1 LIIKESA
8 KIKSKMTLEDGKQ
21 IQNSRS
27 LESNVGDRVQCNQ
40 CQNYTLVL
48 DVLTSEYVC
57 STCGCV
63 SNEKIYNNELTNF
76 EQGEYKDKSRIGM
89 PESLTVSHKG
99 LSTLIGLND
108 TDGRGKMLGP
118 VQKETIQRL
127 RTWNNRSQ
135 LNDSISRNLDKA
147 LKYLNNFGDKLYL
160 SPPVMENAA
169 YIYRKAAMR
178 KLAKGRST
186 VSLVAASIYAACR
199 EISIPKTISDIA
211 YVCNIPSKEIMSHY
225 KLILK
230 ELSLKI
236 PVIQGIDYVTL
247 ISNRLKLTEK
257 TKREALRIFSLV
269 QHSRISIGKNP
280 RAFAGAIIYIASQ
293 DCNEFLRQVEVCQVA
308 DISTVSLRKRCKE
321 IKTILNNQQ

>member
-1 LIIKESA
+1 MALKIGKEIQDDESA
-8 KIKSKMTLEDGKQ
+8 K
-21 IQNSRS
+21 
-27 LESNVGDRVQCNQ
+27 SNVGNGVQCNQ

-48 DVLTSEYVC
+48 DVLSSEYVC
-57 STCGCV
+57 SSCGCV
-63 SNEKIYNNELTNF
+63 SSEKIYNNELSYF
-76 EQGEYKDKSRIGM
+76 EKSEYKDKSRIGM

-108 TDGRGKMLGP
+108 TDGRGKMLDPG
-118 VQKETIQRL
+118 QKETIQRL

-160 SPPVMENAA
+160 SPAVMENAA
-169 YIYRKAAMR
+169 YIYRKAAIR

-199 EISIPKTISDIA
+199 EIAIPKTISDIA
-211 YVCNIPSKEIMSHY
+211 YVCNLPTKEIMSHY

-247 ISNRLKLTEK
+247 ISNRLKLTER

-321 IKTILNNQQ
+321 IKTILDNQQVNKEIS

>member
-1 LIIKESA
+1 
-8 KIKSKMTLEDGKQ
+8 MVLENGKQ
-21 IQNSRS
+21 IQNDESVK
-27 LESNVGDRVQCNQ
+27 SNVDNGVQCNQ
-40 CQNYTLVL
+40 CQKYTLVL
-48 DVLTSEYVC
+48 DVISSEYVC

-63 SNEKIYNNELTNF
+63 SNEKIYNNELSNF
-76 EQGEYKDKSRIGM
+76 EKSEYKDKSRIGM

-108 TDGRGKMLGP
+108 TDGRGKMVDP
-118 VQKETIQRL
+118 AQKETIQRL

-160 SPPVMENAA
+160 SPAVMENAA
-169 YIYRKAAMR
+169 YIYRKAAIR

-186 VSLVAASIYAACR
+186 ISLVAASIYAACR
-199 EISIPKTISDIA
+199 EIAIPKTISDIA
-211 YVCNIPSKEIMSHY
+211 YVCNLPTKEIMSHY

-236 PVIQGIDYVTL
+236 PVIQGVDYVTI

-321 IKTILNNQQ
+321 IKTILDSQQVSNEIS

>member
-1 LIIKESA
+1 MA
-8 KIKSKMTLEDGKQ
+8 LENSKQ
-21 IQNSRS
+21 IRNNDSFESSGTNSI
-27 LESNVGDRVQCNQ
+27 QCNQ
-40 CQNYTLVL
+40 CQSYTLVL
-48 DVLTSEYVC
+48 DVLSSEYVC

-63 SNEKIYNNELTNF
+63 SNEKIYNNDLPYF
-76 EQGEYKDKSRIGM
+76 EKGEYKDKSRIGM

-108 TDGRGKMLGP
+108 MDGRGKMLDP

-160 SPPVMENAA
+160 SPAVMENAA
-169 YIYRKAAMR
+169 YIYRKAAIR

-211 YVCNIPSKEIMSHY
+211 NVCNIPSKEIMSHY
-225 KLILK
+225 KLILR

-257 TKREALRIFSLV
+257 TKREALRIYSLV

-293 DCNEFLRQVEVCQVA
+293 DCNEFLRQVEVCQIA

-321 IKTILNNQQ
+321 IKNILDGQQ

>member
-1 LIIKESA
+1 MALKIGKEIQDDESA
-8 KIKSKMTLEDGKQ
+8 K
-21 IQNSRS
+21 
-27 LESNVGDRVQCNQ
+27 SNAGNGVQCNQ

-48 DVLTSEYVC
+48 DVLSSEYVC
-57 STCGCV
+57 SSCGCV
-63 SNEKIYNNELTNF
+63 SSEKIYNNELSYF
-76 EQGEYKDKSRIGM
+76 EKSEYKDKSRIGM

-108 TDGRGKMLGP
+108 TDGRGKMLDPG
-118 VQKETIQRL
+118 QKETIQRL

-160 SPPVMENAA
+160 SPAVMENAA
-169 YIYRKAAMR
+169 YIYRKAAIR

-199 EISIPKTISDIA
+199 EIAIPKTISDIA
-211 YVCNIPSKEIMSHY
+211 YVCNLPTKEIMSHY

-247 ISNRLKLTEK
+247 ISNRLKLTER

-321 IKTILNNQQ
+321 IKTILDNQQVNNEIS

>member
-1 LIIKESA
+1 MNLLKLGV
-8 KIKSKMTLEDGKQ
+8 KMTLEDGRQ
-21 IQNSRS
+21 IQDNRS

-48 DVLTSEYVC
+48 DVLSSEYVC

-76 EQGEYKDKSRIGM
+76 EKGEYKDKSRIGM

-108 TDGRGKMLGP
+108 TDGRGKMLDP
-118 VQKETIQRL
+118 IQKETIQRL

-169 YIYRKAAMR
+169 YIYRKAAIR

-321 IKTILNNQQ
+321 IKTILDNQQ

>member
-1 LIIKESA
+1 
-8 KIKSKMTLEDGKQ
+8 MTLEDGRQ
-21 IQNSRS
+21 IQDSRS
-27 LESNVGDRVQCNQ
+27 LESNVGDTVQCNQ

-48 DVLTSEYVC
+48 DVLSSEYVC

-63 SNEKIYNNELTNF
+63 SSEKIYNNELTNF
-76 EQGEYKDKSRIGM
+76 EKGEYKDKSRIGM

-99 LSTLIGLND
+99 LSTLIGLNY
-108 TDGRGKMLGP
+108 TDGRGKMLDP
-118 VQKETIQRL
+118 IQKETIQRL

-247 ISNRLKLTEK
+247 ISNRLRLTEK

-321 IKTILNNQQ
+321 IKTILDGQQ

>member
-1 LIIKESA
+1 LIIKEPA

-21 IQNSRS
+21 IQDSRS
-27 LESNVGDRVQCNQ
+27 WESNVGDRVQCNQ

-76 EQGEYKDKSRIGM
+76 EKGEYKDKSRIGM

-247 ISNRLKLTEK
+247 ISNRLKLAEK
-257 TKREALRIFSLV
+257 TKREALRIFSVV

-321 IKTILNNQQ
+321 IKTILDNQQ

>member
-1 LIIKESA
+1 
-8 KIKSKMTLEDGKQ
+8 MTLEDGKQ

-27 LESNVGDRVQCNQ
+27 FESNVGDGVQCNQ

-76 EQGEYKDKSRIGM
+76 EKGEYKDKSRIGM

-247 ISNRLKLTEK
+247 ISNRLKITEK

>member
-1 LIIKESA
+1 MALKIGKE
-8 KIKSKMTLEDGKQ
+8 
-21 IQNSRS
+21 IQDD
-27 LESNVGDRVQCNQ
+27 ESVKPNVGNGVQCNQ

-48 DVLTSEYVC
+48 DVLSSEYVC
-57 STCGCV
+57 SSCGCV
-63 SNEKIYNNELTNF
+63 SSEKIYNNELSYF
-76 EQGEYKDKSRIGM
+76 EKSEYKDKSRIGM

-108 TDGRGKMLGP
+108 TDGRGKMLDPG
-118 VQKETIQRL
+118 QKETIQRL

-160 SPPVMENAA
+160 SPAVMENAA
-169 YIYRKAAMR
+169 YIYRKAAIR

-199 EISIPKTISDIA
+199 EIAIPKTISDIA
-211 YVCNIPSKEIMSHY
+211 YVCNLPTKEIMSHY

-247 ISNRLKLTEK
+247 ISNRLKLTER

-321 IKTILNNQQ
+321 IKTILDNQQVNNEIS

>member
-1 LIIKESA
+1 
-8 KIKSKMTLEDGKQ
+8 MTLEDGRQ
-21 IQNSRS
+21 IQDSRS

-48 DVLTSEYVC
+48 DVLSSEYVC

-63 SNEKIYNNELTNF
+63 SSEKIYNNELTNF
-76 EQGEYKDKSRIGM
+76 EKGEYKDKSRIGM

-108 TDGRGKMLGP
+108 TDGRGKMLDP
-118 VQKETIQRL
+118 IQKETIQRL

-247 ISNRLKLTEK
+247 ISNRLKLAEK

-321 IKTILNNQQ
+321 IKTILDNQQ

>member
-1 LIIKESA
+1 
-8 KIKSKMTLEDGKQ
+8 MTLEDGKQ

-76 EQGEYKDKSRIGM
+76 EKGEYKDKSRIGM

-247 ISNRLKLTEK
+247 ISNRLKLAEK

>member
-1 LIIKESA
+1 MIF
-8 KIKSKMTLEDGKQ
+8 EDGKQ
-21 IQNSRS
+21 IQNSGS
-27 LESNVGDRVQCNQ
+27 LVSNVGDRVQCNQ

-48 DVLTSEYVC
+48 DVLSSEYVC

-76 EQGEYKDKSRIGM
+76 EKGEYKDKSRIGM

-108 TDGRGKMLGP
+108 TDGRGKLLDP

-147 LKYLNNFGDKLYL
+147 LKYLNYFGDKLYL

-321 IKTILNNQQ
+321 IKTILDNQQ

>member
-1 LIIKESA
+1 MSLENIKHV
-8 KIKSKMTLEDGKQ
+8 KNNG
-21 IQNSRS
+21 S
-27 LESNVGDRVQCNQ
+27 LESNPANKVQCTQ

-48 DVLTSEYVC
+48 DVLSSEYVC

-63 SNEKIYNNELTNF
+63 SNEKIYNNDLPYF
-76 EQGEYKDKSRIGM
+76 EKGEYKDKSRTGM
-89 PESLTVSHKG
+89 PESLTISHKG

-108 TDGRGKMLGP
+108 TDGRGKMLDP

-160 SPPVMENAA
+160 SPAIMENAA

-211 YVCNIPSKEIMSHY
+211 NVCNIPSKEIMSHY

-257 TKREALRIFSLV
+257 TKREAIRIFSLV

-321 IKTILNNQQ
+321 IKTILDSQQ

>member
-1 LIIKESA
+1 MALENIKHVRNNES
-8 KIKSKMTLEDGKQ
+8 LG
-21 IQNSRS
+21 
-27 LESNVGDRVQCNQ
+27 SNAANRVQCTQ

-48 DVLTSEYVC
+48 DVLSSEYVC

-63 SNEKIYNNELTNF
+63 SNEKIYNNDLPYF
-76 EQGEYKDKSRIGM
+76 EKGEYKDKSRIGM
-89 PESLTVSHKG
+89 PESLTISHKG

-108 TDGRGKMLGP
+108 TDGRGKMLDP

-135 LNDSISRNLDKA
+135 LNDSLSRNLDKA
-147 LKYLNNFGDKLYL
+147 LNYLNNFGDKLYL
-160 SPPVMENAA
+160 NPAVMENAA
-169 YIYRKAAMR
+169 YIYRKAAIR

-199 EISIPKTISDIA
+199 EISVPKTISDIA
-211 YVCNIPSKEIMSHY
+211 NVCNIPSKEIMSHY

-257 TKREALRIFSLV
+257 TKREAIRIFSLV

-293 DCNEFLRQVEVCQVA
+293 DCNEFLRQVEVCQIA

-321 IKTILNNQQ
+321 IKNILDSQQ

>member
-1 LIIKESA
+1 
-8 KIKSKMTLEDGKQ
+8 MTLEDGKQ

-76 EQGEYKDKSRIGM
+76 EKGEYKDKSRIGM

-247 ISNRLKLTEK
+247 ISNRLKLAEK
-257 TKREALRIFSLV
+257 TKREALRIFSVV

-321 IKTILNNQQ
+321 IKTILDNQQ

>member
-1 LIIKESA
+1 
-8 KIKSKMTLEDGKQ
+8 MTFNEGKQ
-21 IQNSRS
+21 IQNKGS
-27 LESNVGDRVQCNQ
+27 LEQNAGNRVQCKQ
-40 CQNYTLVL
+40 CQNTTLVL
-48 DVLTSEYVC
+48 DVLSSEYVC

-63 SNEKIYNNELTNF
+63 SNEKIYNNELAYF
-76 EQGEYKDKSRIGM
+76 EKGEYNDKSTLGM

-108 TDGRGKMLGP
+108 TDVRGKVLDP

-135 LNDSISRNLDKA
+135 LSDSISRNLDKA

-160 SPPVMENAA
+160 SPAVMENAA
-169 YIYRKAAMR
+169 YIYRKAAIR

-186 VSLVAASIYAACR
+186 ISLVAASIYAACR

-230 ELSLKI
+230 ELSLNI

-293 DCNEFLRQVEVCQVA
+293 DCNEFLRQVEVCQIA

-321 IKTILNNQQ
+321 IKTILDNQL

>member
-1 LIIKESA
+1 MALENIKQVGNNE
-8 KIKSKMTLEDGKQ
+8 
-21 IQNSRS
+21 S
-27 LESNVGDRVQCNQ
+27 LESNPANKVQCTQ

-48 DVLTSEYVC
+48 DVLSSEYVC

-63 SNEKIYNNELTNF
+63 SNEKIYNNDLPYLEK
-76 EQGEYKDKSRIGM
+76 GEYKDKSRTGM
-89 PESLTVSHKG
+89 PESLTISHKG

-108 TDGRGKMLGP
+108 TDGRGKMLDP

-160 SPPVMENAA
+160 SPAVMENAA
-169 YIYRKAAMR
+169 YIYRKAAIR

-211 YVCNIPSKEIMSHY
+211 NVCNIPSKEIMSHY

-257 TKREALRIFSLV
+257 TKREAIRIFSLV
-269 QHSRISIGKNP
+269 QHSRISVGKNP

-321 IKTILNNQQ
+321 IKTILDSQQ

>member
-1 LIIKESA
+1 MSLENIKHVRNN
-8 KIKSKMTLEDGKQ
+8 G
-21 IQNSRS
+21 S
-27 LESNVGDRVQCNQ
+27 LESNPANKVQCTQ

-48 DVLTSEYVC
+48 DVLSSEYVC

-63 SNEKIYNNELTNF
+63 SNEKIYNNDLPYF
-76 EQGEYKDKSRIGM
+76 EKGEYKDKSRTGM
-89 PESLTVSHKG
+89 PESLTISHKG

-108 TDGRGKMLGP
+108 TDGRGKMLDP

-160 SPPVMENAA
+160 SPAVMENAA

-211 YVCNIPSKEIMSHY
+211 NVCNIPSKEIMSHY

-257 TKREALRIFSLV
+257 TKREAIRIFSLV

-293 DCNEFLRQVEVCQVA
+293 DCNEFLRQVEICQVA

-321 IKTILNNQQ
+321 IKTILDSQQ

>member
-1 LIIKESA
+1 MALKIGKE
-8 KIKSKMTLEDGKQ
+8 
-21 IQNSRS
+21 IQDDESVK
-27 LESNVGDRVQCNQ
+27 SNVGNGVQCNQ

-48 DVLTSEYVC
+48 DVLSSEYVC
-57 STCGCV
+57 SSCGCV
-63 SNEKIYNNELTNF
+63 SSEKIYNNELSYF
-76 EQGEYKDKSRIGM
+76 EKSEYKDKSRIGM

-108 TDGRGKMLGP
+108 TDGRGKMLNPG
-118 VQKETIQRL
+118 QKETIQRL

-160 SPPVMENAA
+160 SPAVMENAA
-169 YIYRKAAMR
+169 YIYRKAAIR

-199 EISIPKTISDIA
+199 EIAIPKTISDIA
-211 YVCNIPSKEIMSHY
+211 YVCNLPTKEIMSHY

-247 ISNRLKLTEK
+247 ISNRLKLTER

-321 IKTILNNQQ
+321 IKTILDSQQVSNEIS

>member
-1 LIIKESA
+1 
-8 KIKSKMTLEDGKQ
+8 MTFNEGKQ
-21 IQNSRS
+21 IENKGSLGQNAGNR
-27 LESNVGDRVQCNQ
+27 LECKQ
-40 CQNYTLVL
+40 CQNTTLVL
-48 DVLTSEYVC
+48 DVLSSEYVC

-63 SNEKIYNNELTNF
+63 SSEKIYNNELAYF
-76 EQGEYKDKSRIGM
+76 EKSEYNDKSRLGM

-108 TDGRGKMLGP
+108 TDVRGKVLDP

-135 LNDSISRNLDKA
+135 LSDSISRNLDKA

-160 SPPVMENAA
+160 SPAVMENAA
-169 YIYRKAAMR
+169 YIYRKAAIR

-186 VSLVAASIYAACR
+186 ISLVAASIYAACR

-211 YVCNIPSKEIMSHY
+211 FVCNIPSKEIMSHY

-230 ELSLKI
+230 ELSLNI

-247 ISNRLKLTEK
+247 ISNRLRLTEK

-321 IKTILNNQQ
+321 IKTILDNQL

>member
-1 LIIKESA
+1 MNVLKLRV
-8 KIKSKMTLEDGKQ
+8 KMTLEDGKH

-48 DVLTSEYVC
+48 DVLSSEYVC

-76 EQGEYKDKSRIGM
+76 EKGEYKDKSRIGM

-108 TDGRGKMLGP
+108 TDGRGKMLDP
-118 VQKETIQRL
+118 IQKETIQRL

-147 LKYLNNFGDKLYL
+147 LKFLNNFGDKLYL

-169 YIYRKAAMR
+169 YIYRKAAIR

-321 IKTILNNQQ
+321 IKTILDNQQ

>member
-1 LIIKESA
+1 MNVLKLRV
-8 KIKSKMTLEDGKQ
+8 KMTLEDGKH

-48 DVLTSEYVC
+48 DVLSSEYVC

-76 EQGEYKDKSRIGM
+76 EKGEYKDKSRIGM

-108 TDGRGKMLGP
+108 TDGRGKMLDP

-169 YIYRKAAMR
+169 YIYRKAAIR

-293 DCNEFLRQVEVCQVA
+293 DSSEFLRQVEVCQVA

-321 IKTILNNQQ
+321 IKTILDNQQ

>member
-1 LIIKESA
+1 MSLENIKHVRNNE
-8 KIKSKMTLEDGKQ
+8 
-21 IQNSRS
+21 S
-27 LESNVGDRVQCNQ
+27 LESNPANKVQCTQ

-48 DVLTSEYVC
+48 DVLSSEYVC

-63 SNEKIYNNELTNF
+63 SNEKIYNNDLPYLEK
-76 EQGEYKDKSRIGM
+76 GEYKDKSRTGM
-89 PESLTVSHKG
+89 PESLTISHKG

-108 TDGRGKMLGP
+108 TDGRGKMLDP

-160 SPPVMENAA
+160 SPAVMENAA

-211 YVCNIPSKEIMSHY
+211 NVCNIPSKEIMSHY

-257 TKREALRIFSLV
+257 TKREAIRIFSLV
-269 QHSRISIGKNP
+269 QHSRISVGKNP

-321 IKTILNNQQ
+321 IKTILDSQQ

>member
-1 LIIKESA
+1 MALENIKHVRNN
-8 KIKSKMTLEDGKQ
+8 G
-21 IQNSRS
+21 S
-27 LESNVGDRVQCNQ
+27 LESNPADRVQCTQ

-48 DVLTSEYVC
+48 DVLSSEYVC

-63 SNEKIYNNELTNF
+63 SNEKIYNNDLTYF
-76 EQGEYKDKSRIGM
+76 DKGEYKDKSRIGM

-108 TDGRGKMLGP
+108 TDGRGKMLDP

-160 SPPVMENAA
+160 SPAVMENAA

-211 YVCNIPSKEIMSHY
+211 NVCNIPSKEIMSHY

-257 TKREALRIFSLV
+257 TKREAIRIFSLV

-321 IKTILNNQQ
+321 IKTILDSQQ

>member
-1 LIIKESA
+1 
-8 KIKSKMTLEDGKQ
+8 MTFNEGKQ
-21 IQNSRS
+21 IQNKGS
-27 LESNVGDRVQCNQ
+27 LEQNAGNRVQCKQ
-40 CQNYTLVL
+40 CQNSTLVL
-48 DVLTSEYVC
+48 DVLSSEYVC

-63 SNEKIYNNELTNF
+63 SNEKIYNNELAYF
-76 EQGEYKDKSRIGM
+76 EKGEYNDKSRLGM

-108 TDGRGKMLGP
+108 TDVRGKVLDP

-135 LNDSISRNLDKA
+135 LSDSISRNLDKA

-160 SPPVMENAA
+160 SPAVMENAA
-169 YIYRKAAMR
+169 YIYRKAAIR

-186 VSLVAASIYAACR
+186 ISLVAASIYAACR

-230 ELSLKI
+230 ELSLNI

-321 IKTILNNQQ
+321 IKTILDNQLSNAD

>member
-1 LIIKESA
+1 MNMLKLRV
-8 KIKSKMTLEDGKQ
+8 KMTLEDGKH

-27 LESNVGDRVQCNQ
+27 LESNVSDRVQCNQ

-48 DVLTSEYVC
+48 DVLSSEYVC

-76 EQGEYKDKSRIGM
+76 EKGEYKDKSRIGM

-108 TDGRGKMLGP
+108 TDGRGKMLDP

-147 LKYLNNFGDKLYL
+147 LKFLNNFGDKLYL
-160 SPPVMENAA
+160 SPAVMENAA

-293 DCNEFLRQVEVCQVA
+293 DSNEFLRQVEVCQVA

-321 IKTILNNQQ
+321 IKTILDNQQ

>member
-1 LIIKESA
+1 
-8 KIKSKMTLEDGKQ
+8 MVLENGKQ
-21 IQNSRS
+21 IQNDESVK
-27 LESNVGDRVQCNQ
+27 SNVDNGVQCNQ
-40 CQNYTLVL
+40 CQKYTLVL
-48 DVLTSEYVC
+48 DVISSEYVC

-63 SNEKIYNNELTNF
+63 SNEKIYNNELSNF
-76 EQGEYKDKSRIGM
+76 EKSEYKDKSRIGM

-108 TDGRGKMLGP
+108 TDGRGKMLDP
-118 VQKETIQRL
+118 AQKETIQRL

-160 SPPVMENAA
+160 SPAVMENAA
-169 YIYRKAAMR
+169 YISRKAATR

-186 VSLVAASIYAACR
+186 ISLVAASIYAACR
-199 EISIPKTISDIA
+199 EIAIPKTISDIA
-211 YVCNIPSKEIMSHY
+211 YVCNLPTKEIMSHY

-236 PVIQGIDYVTL
+236 PVIQGVDYVTI

-321 IKTILNNQQ
+321 IKTILDSQQVGNEIS

>member
-1 LIIKESA
+1 MSLENIKH
-8 KIKSKMTLEDGKQ
+8 IRNNG
-21 IQNSRS
+21 S
-27 LESNVGDRVQCNQ
+27 LESNPANKVQCTQ

-48 DVLTSEYVC
+48 DVLSSEYVC

-63 SNEKIYNNELTNF
+63 SNEKIYNNDLPYF
-76 EQGEYKDKSRIGM
+76 EKGEYKDKSRTGM
-89 PESLTVSHKG
+89 PESLTISHKG

-108 TDGRGKMLGP
+108 TDGRGKMLDP

-160 SPPVMENAA
+160 SPAVMENAA

-211 YVCNIPSKEIMSHY
+211 NVCNIPSKEIMSHY

-257 TKREALRIFSLV
+257 TKREAIRIFSLV

-321 IKTILNNQQ
+321 IKTILDSQQ

>member
-1 LIIKESA
+1 
-8 KIKSKMTLEDGKQ
+8 MTLNEGKQ
-21 IQNSRS
+21 IQNKGS
-27 LESNVGDRVQCNQ
+27 LGQNAGNRLQCKQ
-40 CQNYTLVL
+40 CHNTTLVL
-48 DVLTSEYVC
+48 DVLSSEYVC

-63 SNEKIYNNELTNF
+63 SSEKIYNNELAYF
-76 EQGEYKDKSRIGM
+76 EKGEYNDKSRLGM

-108 TDGRGKMLGP
+108 TDVRGKVLDP

-135 LNDSISRNLDKA
+135 LSDSISRNLDKA

-160 SPPVMENAA
+160 SPAVMENAA
-169 YIYRKAAMR
+169 YIYRKAAIR

-186 VSLVAASIYAACR
+186 ISLVAASIYAACR

-230 ELSLKI
+230 ELSLNI

-247 ISNRLKLTEK
+247 ISNRLRLTEK

-321 IKTILNNQQ
+321 IKTILDNQL

>member
-1 LIIKESA
+1 
-8 KIKSKMTLEDGKQ
+8 MTLEDGKQ

-247 ISNRLKLTEK
+247 ISNRLKLAEK

>member
-1 LIIKESA
+1 MALKIGKE
-8 KIKSKMTLEDGKQ
+8 
-21 IQNSRS
+21 IQDDESVK
-27 LESNVGDRVQCNQ
+27 SNVGNGVQCNQ

-48 DVLTSEYVC
+48 DVLSSEYVC
-57 STCGCV
+57 SSCGCV
-63 SNEKIYNNELTNF
+63 SSEKIYNNELSYF
-76 EQGEYKDKSRIGM
+76 EKSEYKDKSRIGM

-108 TDGRGKMLGP
+108 TDGRGKMLDAG
-118 VQKETIQRL
+118 QKETIQRL

-160 SPPVMENAA
+160 SPAVMENAA
-169 YIYRKAAMR
+169 YIYRKAAIR

-199 EISIPKTISDIA
+199 EIAIPKTISDIA
-211 YVCNIPSKEIMSHY
+211 YVCNLTTKEIMSHY

-247 ISNRLKLTEK
+247 ISNRLKLTER

-269 QHSRISIGKNP
+269 EHSRISIGKNP

-321 IKTILNNQQ
+321 IKTILDNQQVNNEIS

>member
-1 LIIKESA
+1 MA
-8 KIKSKMTLEDGKQ
+8 LENSKQ
-21 IQNSRS
+21 ISNNDSF
-27 LESNVGDRVQCNQ
+27 ESSTANRIQCNQ
-40 CQNYTLVL
+40 CQSYSLVL
-48 DVLTSEYVC
+48 DVLSSEYVC

-63 SNEKIYNNELTNF
+63 SNEKIYNNDLPYF
-76 EQGEYKDKSRIGM
+76 EKGEYQDKSRIGM
-89 PESLTVSHKG
+89 PESLTISHKG

-108 TDGRGKMLGP
+108 TDGRGKMLDP

-135 LNDSISRNLDKA
+135 LNDSLSRNLDKA

-160 SPPVMENAA
+160 NPAVMENAA
-169 YIYRKAAMR
+169 YIYRKAAIR

-199 EISIPKTISDIA
+199 EISVPKTISDIA
-211 YVCNIPSKEIMSHY
+211 NVCNIPSKEIMSHY

-247 ISNRLKLTEK
+247 ISNRLKLAEK
-257 TKREALRIFSLV
+257 TKREALRIYSLV
-269 QHSRISIGKNP
+269 EHSRISIGKNP

-293 DCNEFLRQVEVCQVA
+293 DCNEFLRQVEVCQIA

-321 IKTILNNQQ
+321 IKNILDSQQ

>member
-1 LIIKESA
+1 
-8 KIKSKMTLEDGKQ
+8 MTFNEGKQ
-21 IQNSRS
+21 IQNKGS
-27 LESNVGDRVQCNQ
+27 LEQNAGNRVQCKQ
-40 CQNYTLVL
+40 CQNTTLVL
-48 DVLTSEYVC
+48 DVLSSEYVC
-57 STCGCV
+57 SSCGCV
-63 SNEKIYNNELTNF
+63 SNEKIYNNELAYF
-76 EQGEYKDKSRIGM
+76 EKGEYNDKSRLGM

-108 TDGRGKMLGP
+108 TDVRGKVLDP

-135 LNDSISRNLDKA
+135 LSDSISRNLDKA

-160 SPPVMENAA
+160 SPAVMENAA
-169 YIYRKAAMR
+169 YIYRKAAIR

-186 VSLVAASIYAACR
+186 ISLVAASIYPACR

-230 ELSLKI
+230 ELSLNI

-247 ISNRLKLTEK
+247 ISNRLRLTEK

-308 DISTVSLRKRCKE
+308 DISTVSLRKRCEE
-321 IKTILNNQQ
+321 IKTILDNQL

>member
-1 LIIKESA
+1 
-8 KIKSKMTLEDGKQ
+8 MVLENGKQ
-21 IQNSRS
+21 IQNDESVK
-27 LESNVGDRVQCNQ
+27 SNVDNGVQCNQ
-40 CQNYTLVL
+40 CQKYTLVL
-48 DVLTSEYVC
+48 DVISSEYVC

-63 SNEKIYNNELTNF
+63 SNEKIYNNELSNF
-76 EQGEYKDKSRIGM
+76 EKSEYKDKSRIGM

-108 TDGRGKMLGP
+108 TDGRGKMLDP
-118 VQKETIQRL
+118 AQKETIQRL

-160 SPPVMENAA
+160 SPAVMENAA
-169 YIYRKAAMR
+169 YIYRKAAIR

-186 VSLVAASIYAACR
+186 ISLVAASIYAACR
-199 EISIPKTISDIA
+199 EIAIPKTISDIA
-211 YVCNIPSKEIMSHY
+211 YVCNLPTKEIMSHY

-236 PVIQGIDYVTL
+236 PVIQGVDYVTI

-321 IKTILNNQQ
+321 IKTILDNQQVNNEIS

>member
-1 LIIKESA
+1 
-8 KIKSKMTLEDGKQ
+8 MTFNEGKQ
-21 IQNSRS
+21 IQNNGR
-27 LESNVGDRVQCNQ
+27 LEQNAGNRVQCKQ
-40 CQNYTLVL
+40 CQSTTLVL
-48 DVLTSEYVC
+48 DVLSSEYVC

-63 SNEKIYNNELTNF
+63 SNEKIYNNELAYF
-76 EQGEYKDKSRIGM
+76 EKGEYNDKSRLGM

-108 TDGRGKMLGP
+108 TDVRGKVLDP

-135 LNDSISRNLDKA
+135 LSDSISRNLDKA

-160 SPPVMENAA
+160 SPAVMENAA
-169 YIYRKAAMR
+169 YIYRKAAIR

-186 VSLVAASIYAACR
+186 ISLVAASIYAACR

-230 ELSLKI
+230 ELSLSI

-321 IKTILNNQQ
+321 IKTILDNQL

>member
-1 LIIKESA
+1 
-8 KIKSKMTLEDGKQ
+8 MTFNEGKQ
-21 IQNSRS
+21 IQNKGS
-27 LESNVGDRVQCNQ
+27 LEQNAGNRVQCKQ
-40 CQNYTLVL
+40 CQNTTLVL
-48 DVLTSEYVC
+48 DVLSSEYVC
-57 STCGCV
+57 SSCGCV
-63 SNEKIYNNELTNF
+63 SNEKIYNNELAYF
-76 EQGEYKDKSRIGM
+76 EKGEYNDKSRLGM

-108 TDGRGKMLGP
+108 TDVRGKVLDP

-135 LNDSISRNLDKA
+135 LSDSISRNLDKA

-160 SPPVMENAA
+160 SPAVMENAA
-169 YIYRKAAMR
+169 YIYRKAAIR

-186 VSLVAASIYAACR
+186 ISLVAASIYAACR

-211 YVCNIPSKEIMSHY
+211 CVCNIPSKEIMSHY

-230 ELSLKI
+230 ELSLNI

-247 ISNRLKLTEK
+247 ISNRLRLTEK

-321 IKTILNNQQ
+321 IKTILDNQL

>member
-1 LIIKESA
+1 MALKIGKE
-8 KIKSKMTLEDGKQ
+8 
-21 IQNSRS
+21 IQNDESVK
-27 LESNVGDRVQCNQ
+27 SNVGNGVQCNQ

-48 DVLTSEYVC
+48 DVLSSEYVC
-57 STCGCV
+57 SSCGCV
-63 SNEKIYNNELTNF
+63 SSEKIYNNELSYF
-76 EQGEYKDKSRIGM
+76 EKSEYKDKSRIGM

-108 TDGRGKMLGP
+108 TDGRGKMLDPG
-118 VQKETIQRL
+118 QKETIQRL

-160 SPPVMENAA
+160 SPAVMENAA
-169 YIYRKAAMR
+169 YIYRKAAIR

-199 EISIPKTISDIA
+199 EIAIPKTISDIA
-211 YVCNIPSKEIMSHY
+211 YVCNLPTKEIMSHY

-247 ISNRLKLTEK
+247 ISNRLKLTER

-321 IKTILNNQQ
+321 IKTILDNQQVNNEIS